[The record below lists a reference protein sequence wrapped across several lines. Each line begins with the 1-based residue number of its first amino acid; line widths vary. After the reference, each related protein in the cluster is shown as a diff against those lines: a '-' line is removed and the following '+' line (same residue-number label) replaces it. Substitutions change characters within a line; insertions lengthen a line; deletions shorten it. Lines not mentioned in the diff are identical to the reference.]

1 MARVET
7 EEIEVEVVYAREDV
21 QTVVQLRVPQ
31 GTTVRRAIEN
41 SGVLDEFSG
50 IDLACNAVG
59 VYGTV
64 CELDDSLV
72 AGDRVEIYRP
82 LRADPKIARR
92 RRAAK

>member
-1 MARVET
+1 MARDET
-7 EEIEVEVVYAREDV
+7 EDIEVEVVYAREDV

-41 SGVLDEFSG
+41 SGVLDEFSD
-50 IDLACNAVG
+50 IDLACDAVG
-59 VYGTV
+59 VYGAV